1 MSALS
6 VHDVSAAL
14 RAPDVSHI
22 DVGRAQLAHFRFG
35 AGPSLVFV
43 HGWPLHS
50 ATYRAVVPAL
60 AERFTCHLIDLP
72 SAGRSTVAAG
82 APLTLHDYAE
92 SLRRAIDALGLDR
105 YVLVAHDSGAGIARF
120 LAAHDS
126 RAVGLVLGDT
136 EIPGFT
142 PAIIRLYQ
150 ATLRVPGGTAIV
162 RRLLSV
168 AAVRRSPIGFG
179 GCFTDPR
186 FVDGE
191 FGDWFVRPLL
201 EDDRYFEAQ
210 LGLLRALR
218 QSEVNQL
225 ADAHRAIRVPV
236 RFVWGTDDPIFPIAR
251 ARPMKDQLA
260 GPVEWFEL
268 AGARAFHHED
278 RPAEFARHVAEHAE
292 RCFG

>member
-6 VHDVSAAL
+6 VHDVGAAL
-14 RAPDVSHI
+14 RAPDVSRI
-22 DVGRAQLAHFRFG
+22 EVGNAQLAHFRFG
-35 AGPSLVFV
+35 AGPALVFV

-50 ATYRAVVPAL
+50 ATFRAVVPEL

-72 SAGRSTVAAG
+72 SAGCSTSAAST
-82 APLTLHDYAE
+82 PVTLHAYAE
-92 SLRRAIDALGLDR
+92 SLRRAIDALGLER

-120 LAAHDS
+120 LAAQDP
-126 RAVGLVLGDT
+126 RAAGLVLGDT

-142 PAIIRLYQ
+142 PTIIRLYQ

-179 GCFTDPR
+179 GCFTDR
-186 FVDGE
+186 HFVDGE
-191 FGDWFVRPLL
+191 FGEWFVRPLL

-210 LGLLRALR
+210 LGLLLALR

-225 ADAHRAIRVPV
+225 SDAHRAIRVPV
-236 RFVWGTDDPIFPIAR
+236 RFVWGTDDPIFPIAK

-260 GPVEWFEL
+260 GPVEWLEL

-278 RPAEFARHVAEHAE
+278 RPADFARHVRELASRALA
-292 RCFG
+292 

>member
-6 VHDVSAAL
+6 LHDVGAAL
-14 RAPDVSHI
+14 RAPDVSRI
-22 DVGRAQLAHFRFG
+22 DVGNAQLAHFRFG
-35 AGPSLVFV
+35 AGPNLVFV

-50 ATYRAVVPAL
+50 ATYRAVVPVL
-60 AERFTCHLIDLP
+60 AERFTCHLIDMP
-72 SAGRSTVAAG
+72 SAGRSSVAAG
-82 APLTLHDYAE
+82 APLTLNGYAE
-92 SLRRAIDALGLDR
+92 SLRRAIDVLGLDR

-120 LAAHDS
+120 LAADDP
-126 RAVGLVLGDT
+126 RTAGLVLGDT

-162 RRLLSV
+162 RRLLSM
-168 AAVRRSPIGFG
+168 AAVRRSPLGFG
-179 GCFTDPR
+179 GCFTDR
-186 FVDGE
+186 HFVEGE
-191 FGDWFVRPLL
+191 FGEWFVRPLL

-225 ADAHRAIRVPV
+225 ADAHKKIRVPV
-236 RFVWGTDDPIFPIAR
+236 RFVWGTDDPIFPIAK
-251 ARPMKDQLA
+251 ARPMKDQFA

-268 AGARAFHHED
+268 AGSRAFHHED
-278 RPAEFARHVAEHAE
+278 RPADFARHVAEQAT
-292 RCFG
+292 RCVG